1 MVISMK
7 TKEELNKEM
16 LDISEKIVAL
26 KKEYKLTGDKQTRE
40 KIKELQL
47 SVLFYIDTI
56 DNMD

>member
-1 MVISMK
+1 MK